1 MMVKWISAPDEEFMQ
16 QRLTWIDGLRPF
28 TNVSQQGVIIFSAA
42 EREYEWSD
50 RMLTRHTLQIHMDAY
65 GEHVYTEKFPF
76 GTHIRDVKVKAE
88 GLLTKF
94 RAEGHEIISD

>member
-1 MMVKWISAPDEEFMQ
+1 MTVKWISAVDEGFMQ
-16 QRLTWIDGLRPF
+16 QRLAWIDGLRPF
-28 TNVSQQGVIIFSAA
+28 TNVNHQGVIIFSAA

-50 RMLTRHTLQIHMDAY
+50 RRRIRHVLRIHMDSY
-65 GEHVYTEKFPF
+65 GEHVHTEKFPF